1 MREKEYISLIHRSLT
16 DQLSV
21 GETDELNKWIALD
34 IQNQEIYS
42 ETIEAWEV
50 ANGYDLPV
58 NVNIDQA
65 FDKFRISMD
74 TQSTTTLIG
83 SPTRTPVRRLWPT
96 IASIAAV
103 GLLLIGLFGVWKTTQ
118 SNDADLVE
126 TTATSPRTMI
136 TLPDQS
142 VITLNEGAKVS
153 YRTDFDPRQIQL
165 DGEAFFDVTK
175 NPEKPFTILTKN
187 TATTVLGTSF
197 NIKNEATKTTVT
209 VFTGK
214 VSFVDRAGKN
224 QSLTLTPKDRGVFNK
239 NHQTLDKQTEID
251 LNAIHWQ
258 KETLTFQDQT
268 ISELLPSLETFYGI
282 SIKLSEP
289 TLGNCTY
296 TGSFNRKSLK
306 NGLESLSFGMDLT
319 FTQNKN
325 RILLKGE
332 GCPKTPQ

>member
-16 DQLSV
+16 DQLTV

-34 IQNQEIYS
+34 VQNQEIYS
-42 ETIEAWEV
+42 ETVEAWEV

-58 NVNIDQA
+58 NINMDQA
-65 FDKFRISMD
+65 FDKFRMSMEV
-74 TQSTTTLIG
+74 QSTAAPIA
-83 SPTRTPVRRLWPT
+83 SPPRTPVRRLWPT

-103 GLLLIGLFGVWKTTQ
+103 GLLLIGVFGIWKTTQ
-118 SNDADLVE
+118 SNDAALVE

-142 VITLNEGAKVS
+142 VITLNEGTKIS
-153 YRTDFDPRQIQL
+153 YRADFNPRQIQL
-165 DGEAFFDVTK
+165 DGEAFFEVTK

-187 TATTVLGTSF
+187 TATKVLGTSF

-224 QSLTLTPKDRGVFNK
+224 RSLTLTSTDQGVYQTNQ
-239 NHQTLDKQTEID
+239 QTLQKQTAVN
-251 LNAIHWQ
+251 LNGIQWQ
-258 KETLTFQDQT
+258 KEILSFQDQT
-268 ISELLPSLETFYGI
+268 LSEILPTLENFYDISIDLAKPSLI
-282 SIKLSEP
+282 D
-289 TLGNCTY
+289 CRY
-296 TGSFNRKSLK
+296 TGDFSRKSLQD
-306 NGLESLSFGMDLT
+306 GFEALSTVLEIT
-319 FTQNKN
+319 FDQNEN

-332 GCPKTPQ
+332 GCSK